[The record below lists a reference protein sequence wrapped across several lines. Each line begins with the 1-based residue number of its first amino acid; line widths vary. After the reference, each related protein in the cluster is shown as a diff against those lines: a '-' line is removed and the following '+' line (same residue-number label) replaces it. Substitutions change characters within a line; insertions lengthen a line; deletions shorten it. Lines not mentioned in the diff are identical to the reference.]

1 MASQANNK
9 TRANLLRNSLQKPAD
24 ACPEPEILAAYFERS
39 LDSEEKKRYELHLSE
54 CARCREQL
62 AAMYRA
68 DEPALGHAT
77 QPHGPSRWAWL
88 WDWRWLAPAAAVLVI
103 AAIWTARRPISKP
116 ASESSAPP
124 LVAMN
129 RPAEPT
135 QAPMPAPRPE
145 QHSNFV
151 SRIPNKTLVAPDAGA
166 AGAVKQS
173 PALTESHPAENDKE
187 LASNQPTLATATNAL
202 DDLKRK
208 DEQSVRR
215 DSAGA
220 EIGVA
225 SGATP
230 SRMATP
236 AAVAPAPAARAA
248 GPTQAEG
255 GVIGGL
261 IADQAV
267 AANQSPAT
275 KAKPSGSPTGVR
287 TLTQQA
293 QTQTVMQ
300 SRALELEAADRR
312 STAIIIPTPDPKV
325 RWRIAGG
332 GVVELSKDGGTTW
345 QSQQLRSFQANPLI
359 TAGNAPTAKIC
370 WLVGRDGVILLTRDA
385 EHWVPIPPPLSVDF
399 VGVIAKDNFSATV
412 TAADG
417 RKFSTD
423 DAGDHWNP
431 VP

>member
-1 MASQANNK
+1 MAPQADNK
-9 TRANLLRNSLQKPAD
+9 ARANLLRNSLQKPAD

-39 LDSEEKKRYELHLSE
+39 LDSEEKKRYELHLSQ
-54 CARCREQL
+54 CAHCREQL
-62 AAMYRA
+62 AAMHRA
-68 DEPALGHAT
+68 DESALGVAT
-77 QPHGPSRWAWL
+77 QPHGHSRWAWV

-103 AAIWTARRPISKP
+103 AAIWIVRRPISKP

-124 LVAMN
+124 FVAMN
-129 RPAEPT
+129 RPPA
-135 QAPMPAPRPE
+135 QAPMPAPAPE

-173 PALTESHPAENDKE
+173 PALTESRPAENDKE
-187 LASNQPTLATATNAL
+187 LAANQPTLATATNEL
-202 DDLKRK
+202 DDLEKK
-208 DEQSVRR
+208 DEMSRRR

-236 AAVAPAPAARAA
+236 AAIASAPAARAA
-248 GPTQAEG
+248 GPSQADG
-255 GVIGGL
+255 GAIGGL
-261 IADQAV
+261 ITDQAV

-293 QTQTVMQ
+293 QTQAVVQ
-300 SRALELEAADRR
+300 SRAHELEAADRR
-312 STAIIIPTPDPKV
+312 STEIIIPTPDPRV
-325 RWRIAGG
+325 TWRIAAG
-332 GVVELSKDGGTTW
+332 GVVELSKDGGTNWKT
-345 QSQQLRSFQANPLI
+345 QQLRSFQANPQI
-359 TAGNAPTAKIC
+359 TAGNAPTVNIC
-370 WLVGRDGVILLTRDA
+370 WLVGRNGVILLTRDA

-399 VGVIAKDNFSATV
+399 VGVTAQDNFSATV

-431 VP
+431 IP